1 DPGDLARVVPPAR
14 DLVAPGED
22 RGGVGSPGV
31 GQARRVPRQGADRGG
46 AQQPLGGHAGP
57 GRALAA
63 HRHGL
68 DERDGQAGPRGA
80 DRCALPHRIAAD
92 HHDVERLLGN
102 SHVAMV
108 SPLGPSRQARHP
120 PRQVAIRCDRPLCIS
135 DIRLRV
141 LDVSSIYMRSGREN
155 LLAAARTLLAERPDH
170 EPTTRELYE
179 AAGVSAPTLYH
190 HFGDKD
196 GLVEAAVDEAFAA
209 YLERKRAV
217 PSTGDLVADFEAGWD
232 MHVTFGV
239 ENPALYAVMFGRTSG
254 RRARAARVA
263 EEELRASLVRLDDAG
278 LLVVG

>member
-1 DPGDLARVVPPAR
+1 
-14 DLVAPGED
+14 
-22 RGGVGSPGV
+22 
-31 GQARRVPRQGADRGG
+31 
-46 AQQPLGGHAGP
+46 
-57 GRALAA
+57 
-63 HRHGL
+63 
-68 DERDGQAGPRGA
+68 
-80 DRCALPHRIAAD
+80 
-92 HHDVERLLGN
+92 
-102 SHVAMV
+102 
-108 SPLGPSRQARHP
+108 
-120 PRQVAIRCDRPLCIS
+120 
-135 DIRLRV
+135 
-141 LDVSSIYMRSGREN
+141 MRSGREN

-278 LLVVG
+278 LLVVGVEEALHLSTAMAVGCVGQLAYLGETADGPLSRTMRTALVGHIAGTRPADDTPEQGPASPARALLARLGSAQEPFTDAELALLRQWLGTLAARPAHDGRTSS